1 VPGFDIDQKPLLCS
15 ALSCAQRYSRGLCD
29 EWPSHVQLP
38 GGAAVLEPRRVRE
51 NRRKAMSDF
60 SSDFWLVYIAV
71 ITVASTIAC
80 AALLKG

>member
-1 VPGFDIDQKPLLCS
+1 
-15 ALSCAQRYSRGLCD
+15 
-29 EWPSHVQLP
+29 
-38 GGAAVLEPRRVRE
+38 
-51 NRRKAMSDF
+51 MSDF